1 MNANN
6 TRNVRQALF
15 QSEILE
21 EEQAEQAEQ
30 AENDRL
36 YREAEQ
42 AERARLALMN
52 GDAFNNTD
60 FDSMFND
67 AVNNTDF
74 DSMFNDAVNN
84 TDFDSMSDT
93 YQPSN
98 DGEENMRKKYLKYK
112 IKYLNLKKLK

>member
-6 TRNVRQALF
+6 TRNVHQALF

-21 EEQAEQAEQ
+21 EEQAKQAENDRLHREAEQ

-36 YREAEQ
+36 HREAEQ
-42 AERARLALMN
+42 AERARLASLN
-52 GDAFNNTD
+52 G
-60 FDSMFND
+60 D

-74 DSMFNDAVNN
+74 ASIF
-84 TDFDSMSDT
+84 DT

-98 DGEENMRKKYLKYK
+98 DGEENMREKYLKYK

>member
-74 DSMFNDAVNN
+74 DSM
-84 TDFDSMSDT
+84 SDT